1 MPYLGNTK
9 SNEFHDLTRAKA
21 QCQIAKIMAAGR
33 QKAFTPDTVEQA
45 LLEGFEPCAYCIGT
59 VADLLVGALRPLAA
73 PADLAGRDLGGGAV
87 ALRWTYAEDI
97 VAQQIRFD
105 AYSSPDPLGPFR
117 TLRLSGHAATEAQLS
132 GFDAGGDVHFVV
144 LARRGAQLSL
154 PSSTLRL
161 HVRPVLRPATLTPG
175 GAGSDAERGLG
186 FPFRIDEAGRVF
198 TQSGDPLLRGKILQ
212 LLLTSPGERVNL
224 PEFGTRLRDLV
235 FDPNNDVLAATTE
248 FMVARALRRFLGEQ
262 IHVDQVQISADDTT
276 LSVDIVY
283 LRKSDLR
290 SEQLRVGIP
299 IPR

>member
-1 MPYLGNTK
+1 MPYLGNAR
-9 SNEFHDLTRAKA
+9 SNEFHDLTRAKP
-21 QCQIAKIMAAGR
+21 QCQIAEIIAAGR
-33 QKAFTPDTVEQA
+33 QRAFTPDTLEQA
-45 LLEGFEPCAYCIGT
+45 LLEGFEPCAFCIGT
-59 VADLLVGALRPLAA
+59 IADLLIGALRPLAA
-73 PADLAGRDLGGGAV
+73 PADLEGRDLGGGKV
-87 ALRWTYAEDI
+87 ALRWTYGEDI

-105 AYSSPDPLGPFR
+105 VYSSPDALSPCR
-117 TLRLSGHAATEAQLS
+117 SLRLAGHAATAAHLS
-132 GFDAGGDVHFVV
+132 GFETGGDVHFTV
-144 LARRGAQLSL
+144 LARRGGQLSL

-161 HVRPVLRPATLTPG
+161 HIRPVRQAVSPTPG
-175 GAGSDAERGLG
+175 GAGADAELGLG
-186 FPFRIDEAGRVF
+186 FPFRIEEAGRVF

-212 LLLTSPGERVNL
+212 LLLTAPGERVNL

-276 LSVDIVY
+276 LHVDIVY

-290 SEQLRVGIP
+290 TEQLRVGIP

>member
-1 MPYLGNTK
+1 MPYVGNRS
-9 SNEFHDLTRAKA
+9 SNEFHDLTRAKP
-21 QCQIAKIMAAGR
+21 QCQIAEIVAAGR
-33 QKAFTPDTVEQA
+33 QKAFTPDTLEQA

-59 VADLLVGALRPLAA
+59 VADLLIGALRPLAA
-73 PADLAGRDLGGGAV
+73 PADLDGRDLGGGEV
-87 ALRWTYAEDI
+87 ALRWTYGAD
-97 VAQQIRFD
+97 VTAHQLRFD
-105 AYSSPDPLGPFR
+105 VYSSPDPLSPFR
-117 TLRLSGHAATEAQLS
+117 TLRLAGHAATDASLS
-132 GFDAGGDVHFVV
+132 GFDGGGEVYFTVI
-144 LARRGAQLSL
+144 ARRGGQLSL

-161 HVRPVLRPATLTPG
+161 YVQPVLQPVSLTPG
-175 GAGSDAERGLG
+175 GAGPGVELGLG
-186 FPFRIDEAGRVF
+186 FPFRIDEAGRVS
-198 TQSGDPLLRGKILQ
+198 TERGDPLLRGRILQ

-262 IHVDQVQISADDTT
+262 IHVDQVQISADAAT
-276 LSVDIVY
+276 LNVDIVY

>member
-1 MPYLGNTK
+1 MPYLGNAR
-9 SNEFHDLTRAKA
+9 SNEFHDLTRQKPR
-21 QCQIAKIMAAGR
+21 CQIAEIVAAGR
-33 QKAFTPDTVEQA
+33 QKTFTPDTVEQA

-87 ALRWTYAEDI
+87 ALRWTYGEDI
-97 VAQQIRFD
+97 LAQQIRFD
-105 AYSSPDPLGPFR
+105 VYSSSDPLSPFR
-117 TLRLSGHAATEAQLS
+117 TLRLAGHAATEAHLS
-132 GFDAGGDVHFVV
+132 GFETGGHVHFTV
-144 LARRGAQLSL
+144 LARRGGQLSL

-161 HVRPVLRPATLTPG
+161 HIRPVLQPVSLTPG
-175 GAGSDAERGLG
+175 GTGSAVDLGVG
-186 FPFRIDEAGRVF
+186 FPFRIDEVGRVF
-198 TQSGDPLLRGKILQ
+198 AQSGDPLLRGKILQ
-212 LLLTSPGERVNL
+212 LLLTSPGERINL

-262 IHVDQVQISADDTT
+262 IHVDHVQISADDTA
-276 LSVDIVY
+276 LRVDIVY